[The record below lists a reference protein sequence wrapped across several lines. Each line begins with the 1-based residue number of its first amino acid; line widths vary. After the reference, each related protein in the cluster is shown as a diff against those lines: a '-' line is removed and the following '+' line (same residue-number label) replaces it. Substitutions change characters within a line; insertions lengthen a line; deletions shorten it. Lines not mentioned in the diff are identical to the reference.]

1 MMLTKLYVQTATAHG
16 RKNKNQDCMLYGTKI
31 LQENAAVDLEA
42 RGMLVDF
49 DTFTT
54 GEEGLLFAVADGISG
69 GEAGGTGFE
78 RVMQAYETLCFGL
91 EEHHIYG
98 AGK

>member
-42 RGMLVDF
+42 RGML
-49 DTFTT
+49 
-54 GEEGLLFAVADGISG
+54 AVSYTHLDVYKRQVYMVQILILSWKISIILNMG
-69 GEAGGTGFE
+69 QIKMLKKMHSF
-78 RVMQAYETLCFGL
+78 FGKL
-91 EEHHIYG
+91 YLHI
-98 AGK
+98 